1 MRPSFFQPEG
11 VLTEVRERIVEINP
25 SEHPGAAS
33 LQTLNM
39 QWECLQTT
47 AEILFKHLSFWPN
60 RRHTGRVYEERHPT
74 PKGSKYTC
82 YNSDHSDRW

>member
-1 MRPSFFQPEG
+1 MNGPQSLYFKIFSASTKLHLRPSFFQPEG

-39 QWECLQTT
+39 Q
-47 AEILFKHLSFWPN
+47 
-60 RRHTGRVYEERHPT
+60 
-74 PKGSKYTC
+74 
-82 YNSDHSDRW
+82 

>member
-1 MRPSFFQPEG
+1 MISAGINHERSSVTLYFQISLMHMRPSFFQPEG

-39 QWECLQTT
+39 Q
-47 AEILFKHLSFWPN
+47 
-60 RRHTGRVYEERHPT
+60 
-74 PKGSKYTC
+74 
-82 YNSDHSDRW
+82 